1 MQSREVRHEPES
13 SRYTLWVDGE
23 QVGLA
28 DYQLRGD
35 SIAIT
40 HTEIDP
46 SKQHGGLGSVLVQGV
61 LDQIAE
67 GTQRVIPAC
76 PFVATYIDNHDEYR
90 ALTTR

>member
-1 MQSREVRHEPES
+1 MQSREVRHEPDS
-13 SRYTLWVDGE
+13 SRYTLWVDGA

-28 DYQLRGD
+28 DYELRGD

-90 ALTTR
+90 PLTTR

>member
-1 MQSREVRHEPES
+1 MQNREVRNEPDAD
-13 SRYTLWVDGE
+13 RYTLWVDNE

-28 DYQLRGD
+28 DYEIVGND
-35 SIAIT
+35 IAIT

-46 SKQHGGLGSVLVQGV
+46 RMQHGGLGSVLVQGM

-76 PFVATYIDNHDEYR
+76 PFVASYIDNHPEYQP
-90 ALTTR
+90 LTTR